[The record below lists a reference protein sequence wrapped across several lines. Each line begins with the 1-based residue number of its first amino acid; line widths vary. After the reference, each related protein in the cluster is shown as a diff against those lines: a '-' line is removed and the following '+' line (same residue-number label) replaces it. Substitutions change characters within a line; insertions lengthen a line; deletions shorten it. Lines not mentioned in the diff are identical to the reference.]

1 MKTDPSRVILITDP
15 KSDHINYA
23 MAYRA
28 SLQIWL
34 DRTKS
39 SVLDKY
45 SFTRYSAE
53 QMEDVVNTF
62 KKRNRVIEELM
73 RIEREIEYFKQLP
86 IEEFIKN
93 KYYKWTNTSQII

>member
-1 MKTDPSRVILITDP
+1 MKANPTTVILITDP

-23 MAYRA
+23 MIYRA

-34 DRTKS
+34 DRTK
-39 SVLDKY
+39 DKIIE
-45 SFTRYSAE
+45 SHPFARYSAE
-53 QMEDVVNTF
+53 QIEDIINTYR
-62 KKRNRVIEELM
+62 KRNRVIEELM

-86 IEEFIKN
+86 KEEFIKN